1 MIRVTWFCTPISA
14 RGGTLA
20 TLARWARHIDYDR
33 FAIRFVFH
41 ERRTAGVAE
50 VFAGTPVALVPID
63 EPLRMIGR
71 HGVGPLRS
79 HLLPADLV
87 TTVFIQADILGAF
100 ALWSNEVPILSFAMG
115 RLVPTRAA
123 VAKRLIYRTA
133 YGIARRRIA
142 RFGAVSAATGRELTK
157 DFGVPAER
165 VETVLS
171 GVSLRHDR
179 PPRQLGPGPTI
190 GFVGAL
196 IEEKQPERFIQ
207 AASQLAETHPRARFV
222 VLGDGPLRASC
233 EALARRLALDGR
245 IDFHGWVPNPA
256 DFYEQ
261 MDVLIFTS
269 QPNYDGLPNVVLEAL
284 SAGTPVVATN
294 VAGVPEVMRDRVEG
308 RLVRDAD
315 PTALASAAAEIV
327 SDDRT
332 WSAYSSAA
340 LRRIADFT
348 PEREVS
354 QLMRLWEE
362 VAASRERGSR
372 RGRD

>member
-41 ERRTAGVAE
+41 ERRPAGVAE
-50 VFAGTPVALVPID
+50 LFAGTPVALVPID
-63 EPLRMIGR
+63 EPLRMIAG
-71 HGVGPLRS
+71 HGVGRLRS

-87 TTVFIQADILGAF
+87 TTVFIQADILGAL

-115 RLVPTRAA
+115 RLVPTRAG
-123 VAKRLIYRTA
+123 VAKRLIYRAA

-157 DFGVPAER
+157 DFGVPADR
-165 VETVLS
+165 VETVIS
-171 GVSLRHDR
+171 GVGLRPER
-179 PPRQLGPGPTI
+179 RARQLASDPTI

-196 IEEKQPERFIQ
+196 IAEKQPQRFLE
-207 AASQLAETHPRARFV
+207 AASILAASHPRARFI
-222 VLGDGPLRASC
+222 VLGDGPLRASS
-233 EALARRLALDGR
+233 EALATRLGIQDR
-245 IDFHGWVPNPA
+245 VDFRGWVPDPA
-256 DFYEQ
+256 GFYEG
-261 MDVLIFTS
+261 MDVLLFTS

-294 VAGVPEVMRDRVEG
+294 VAGVPEVLRDGIEG
-308 RLVRDAD
+308 RLVPEAD
-315 PTALASAAAEIV
+315 PNLLASAAATIL
-327 SDDRT
+327 SDSRS

-354 QLMRLWEE
+354 QLMRLWEDM
-362 VAASRERGSR
+362 AASRS
-372 RGRD
+372 RGRV